1 MWEQYTYRKDFQLFS
16 PGSVVS
22 SAQNQSHLQHQV
34 SILPTPR
41 LPLLT
46 RQLMHHPP
54 PFHLHPY
61 QLPHQREAPC
71 KSIHW
76 RCSTRHAH
84 SVALSSTG
92 RANLKVLPTSHAGQ
106 SSVLSTTSSE
116 ARGKAGI
123 KKWRKRKQLAT
134 HSTHWAGEL
143 LLSLTLPRVM
153 TRFAAPTVSI
163 VKVPV

>member
-106 SSVLSTTSSE
+106 SSVLVSVYFTSSVCRLISHIVNNQLRGSGQGRNQKVAKEE
-116 ARGKAGI
+116 AARHAFHALGWG
-123 KKWRKRKQLAT
+123 
-134 HSTHWAGEL
+134 SE
-143 LLSLTLPRVM
+143 
-153 TRFAAPTVSI
+153 RF
-163 VKVPV
+163 